1 METSNSR
8 TKQVVL
14 RRVRTIR
21 LIRPLLSGTVL
32 GSALAVASLYALGRE
47 VWVAHVVEN
56 MPSPAN
62 LLAFARFLEAA
73 FINTS
78 FVVQVLSLLL
88 VAGLVWVVRDA
99 LQYVKTSSRYV

>member
-8 TKQVVL
+8 TRQVVL

-32 GSALAVASLYALGRE
+32 GGAVAAASLYALGRE
-47 VWVAHVVEN
+47 VWVAHVIEN

-62 LLAFARFLEAA
+62 LLAFVRFLEAA
-73 FINTS
+73 FLNTS
-78 FVVQVLSLLL
+78 FVVQVLSVLL
-88 VAGLVWVVRDA
+88 VAGMVWVVRDA
-99 LQYVKTSSRYV
+99 LQYVRTSFRYV